1 MNSSNIPNSFIC
13 PITTSIMIEPVIDN
27 EGNSYEKSAITKWL
41 DNHTTSPITRNFL
54 SLSHLKVNRALKDII
69 DDYLKS
75 NGEGQPAIIQP
86 TNDIQPIIPFIEE
99 EFPIKLNMK
108 SVLTDKNEVTVNI
121 SIKSIEGTRTVP
133 MDIVAV
139 IDVSGS
145 MGESAKVEQNGNL
158 IDVGFSVLD
167 ITKHALKTVIE
178 SMKNNDRISII
189 TFSDNSK
196 IICDMTIITPANKE
210 MLKNKINNLSTE
222 GCTNLWS
229 GILAGLTQFYNIEK
243 MDNRVSAMLLM
254 TDGVPSSHLLPTR
267 GIKESLLNQLKKMQE
282 EIIPT
287 IYTFGFGYSLDTEL
301 LVDIAKIGNGNFSFI
316 PDSGFVGTIIVHSIA
331 NISTTIAR
339 NAKLNIQTING
350 SKIKKVI
357 GYENASFINLDTI
370 HYGQNK
376 DIVIVLDVPYINVE
390 ILSAYLSYTSYNG
403 KTINVPDTFIKAPLP
418 IVNDDDDININ
429 LNILRLEFVDTIK
442 DVLNINTKLEQK
454 QSLIKLFI
462 DKNSKYIDNNIMIDT
477 IGQVSLAVSTE
488 NYYKKWGK
496 NYLYSIMYAH
506 KQQRCNNFKDISV
519 SNYGGKLFKEQRD
532 IIDDIFSNMPA
543 PIPSRTVKNADNG
556 GVSNSSNSSNY
567 SIMSTFN
574 SRDNGCFH
582 ENSNVHMADG
592 SIKKIKYITK
602 GDIVKCSNNNTATV
616 VCVIKMDC
624 FYNRINMSCL
634 DSGLMI
640 TPYHPIKYNNEWV
653 FPANIEMIEEVEC
666 TVIYNL
672 ILDKYHT
679 VLINNIEC
687 ITLGHGFT
695 FNDIVKHEYY
705 GTYKV
710 IEHLSNMKGFNSGDL
725 HFQHSSIIRNIDG
738 SIKGYD
744 NSRLYC

>member
-1 MNSSNIPNSFIC
+1 MNSSNIPISFIC
-13 PITTSIMIEPVIDN
+13 PITTSIMTEPVIDN
-27 EGNSYEKSAITKWL
+27 EGNSYEKYAITKWL

-54 SLSHLKVNRALKDII
+54 SLYHLKVNRALKDLI
-69 DDYLKS
+69 DDYVKS
-75 NGEGQPAIIQP
+75 NEEGQSAIIQP

-99 EFPIKLNMK
+99 EFPINLNMK
-108 SVLTDKNEVTVNI
+108 SILTNKNEVTVNI
-121 SIKSIEGTRTVP
+121 SIESIEGTRTVP

-145 MGESAKVEQNGNL
+145 MDGSAKVQQNDNL

-196 IICDMTIITPANKE
+196 IICDMTIITPASKE
-210 MLKNKINNLSTE
+210 ILKNKINNLSTE

-229 GILAGLTQFYNIEK
+229 GILAGLTQFSNIEK
-243 MDNRVSAMLLM
+243 MENRVSAMLLM

-267 GIKESLLNQLKKMQE
+267 GIKESLLNQLKKMPE

-339 NAKLNIQTING
+339 NAKLNIQPSN
-350 SKIKKVI
+350 SYKIKKVI
-357 GYENASFINLDTI
+357 GYDTESLINLDTI

-376 DIVIVLDVPYINVE
+376 DIIIIFDISNINDTVLTFYLNYI
-390 ILSAYLSYTSYNG
+390 SYNG
-403 KTINVPDTFIKAPLP
+403 KTINIPYTFIKEPLP
-418 IVNDDDDININ
+418 IVDDININ

-442 DVLNINTKLEQK
+442 DVLDINTKLEQK

-543 PIPSRTVKNADNG
+543 PVPSRTVRNADNG
-556 GVSNSSNSSNY
+556 GVYNSQNSSNY

-574 SRDNGCFH
+574 CRDNGCFH
-582 ENSNVHMADG
+582 ENVNVHMADG

-602 GDIVKCSNNNTATV
+602 GDIVKCSNNNTAIV

-624 FYNRINMSCL
+624 YNKKNNMSCL

-666 TVIYNL
+666 SVIYNL
-672 ILDKYHT
+672 ILDTYHT

-687 ITLGHGFT
+687 ITLGHGFV
-695 FNDIVKHEYY
+695 FNDIVKHDFY
-705 GTYKV
+705 GTQKV
-710 IEHLSNMKGFNSGDL
+710 INNLSKMKGFVGGDL
-725 HFQHSSIIRNIDG
+725 HFLHSSIIRNMDG

-744 NSRLYC
+744 ISRLYC